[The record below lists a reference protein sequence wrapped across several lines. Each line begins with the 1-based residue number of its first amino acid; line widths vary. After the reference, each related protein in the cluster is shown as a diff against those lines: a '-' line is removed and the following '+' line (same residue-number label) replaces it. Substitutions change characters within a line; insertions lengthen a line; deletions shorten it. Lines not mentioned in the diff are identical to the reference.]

1 VTPEPATVAP
11 AGPPPAVRPF
21 HLLIYSD
28 APVRGGAEMTLA
40 MLMSRLPQQIRVSVL
55 GVEAEVVDWLAGHRP
70 GTDTHVIA
78 PIVDRSDLSGMRAH
92 RAAFR
97 RLGADIVQFNL
108 STLWSCQ
115 WAMAAAL
122 TIPGMRAI
130 AVENSPMGSP
140 SGLSNRLKRWTSA
153 RLAGHVA
160 VGERTARV
168 IEEWVGLPAGSVDH
182 LYHGVEVIEH
192 RPPARA
198 WEGPLVGTIARH
210 DPVKG
215 IDVLLAAMAL
225 LDGSVHL
232 VLIGNGP
239 EHDALVALVAELG
252 LGDRVE
258 FREVPWSERAG
269 DHLAGFDLFV
279 LPSRLEGFPV
289 TIMEAM
295 LAGVPVVATDV
306 GSVRESVADGVT
318 GRVVPPED
326 PAALAAA
333 ITEVLADDGRRR
345 AMGEA
350 GRAEAL
356 ERFTLEATTAAYC
369 RLYAGVLARP
379 GSRVVLPT
387 SR

>member
-1 VTPEPATVAP
+1 MTAVPASGA
-11 AGPPPAVRPF
+11 PAVRPF

-40 MLMSRLPQQIRVSVL
+40 MLMGRLPQQIRVSVL
-55 GVEAEVVDWLAGHRP
+55 GVEREVVEWLAGHRP

-78 PIVDRSDLSGMRAH
+78 PIADRDDLAGMRAH

-97 RLGADIVQFNL
+97 RLQADIVQFNL
-108 STLWSCQ
+108 SALWSCQ

-122 TIPGMRAI
+122 SVPGQRAI

-140 SGLSNRLKRWTSA
+140 SGLSNRLKRFTSA

-160 VGERTARV
+160 VGERTARM
-168 IEEWVGLPAGSVDH
+168 IEESVDLPPGSVDH
-182 LYHGVEVIEH
+182 LYHGVEAIDH
-192 RPPARA
+192 RPPARS
-198 WEGPLVGTIARH
+198 WDGPLIGTIARH
-210 DPVKG
+210 DRVKG
-215 IDVLLAAMAL
+215 VDVLLAAMPL
-225 LDGSVHL
+225 LDDSVHL

-239 EHDALVALVAELG
+239 EHDSLVSLSGRLG

-258 FREVPWSERAG
+258 FRDVPWSERAG
-269 DHLAGFDLFV
+269 DHVAGFDVFV

-306 GSVRESVADGVT
+306 GSVRESVTDGVT

-326 PAALAAA
+326 PAALATA
-333 ITEVLADDGRRR
+333 ITEVLADAERRR
-345 AMGEA
+345 AMGAA

-369 RLYAGVLARP
+369 RLYDGILDRP
-379 GSRVVLPT
+379 GSRVILPT
-387 SR
+387 PRPVG

>member
-1 VTPEPATVAP
+1 MTVPRAHR
-11 AGPPPAVRPF
+11 PPVVAPF

-40 MLMSRLPQQIRVSVL
+40 MLLSRLPEQIRVSVL
-55 GVEAEVVDWLAGHRP
+55 GVDREVVDWLAGHRP
-70 GTDTHVIA
+70 GTDVHVIA
-78 PIVDRSDLSGMRAH
+78 AINDRSDLAGMRAH

-97 RLGADIVQFNL
+97 RFDADIVQFNL

-122 TIPGMRAI
+122 SIPGQRAI
-130 AVENSPMGSP
+130 AVENSPMGSR
-140 SGLSNRLKRWTSA
+140 SNLSNRLKRWTSA

-160 VGERTARV
+160 VGERTART
-168 IEEWVGLPAGSVDH
+168 IEAWVGLPDHSVRH

-192 RPPARA
+192 HPPPRVTD
-198 WEGPLVGTIARH
+198 GPVIGTIARH

-215 IDVLLAAMAL
+215 VDVLLRALPL
-225 LDGSVHL
+225 LDESVRL
-232 VLIGNGP
+232 VLIGDGP
-239 EHDALVALVAELG
+239 ERDALVSLTAELG
-252 LGDRVE
+252 LVDRVE
-258 FREVPWSERAG
+258 FRDVPWTERAG
-269 DHLAGFDLFV
+269 DHLAGFDVFV

-306 GSVRESVADGVT
+306 GSVRESVTDGVT
-318 GRVVPPED
+318 GRVVAPED

-333 ITEVLADDGRRR
+333 ITDVLGDDARRR

-350 GRAEAL
+350 GRLEAL
-356 ERFTLEATTAAYC
+356 ERFTLDATTAAYC
-369 RLYAGVLARP
+369 RLYDEILSRP

-387 SR
+387 RRQGE